1 MKELLHTSDYGVRL
15 YEQYTMPTADVL
27 QKIYHSTAVGCPAR
41 RFVADVCTRTVN
53 NGSAN
58 FKIEFDHPEFKDDL
72 IQALARRVEKQTPG
86 TGGIVPLLVVLDNRF

>member
-1 MKELLHTSDYGVRL
+1 
-15 YEQYTMPTADVL
+15 
-27 QKIYHSTAVGCPAR
+27 
-41 RFVADVCTRTVN
+41 VCTRTVN
-53 NGSAN
+53 NSIAN